1 MGDKELKVVYK
12 GAIFR
17 MTVKIYVDVTVTK
30 LSTPVGLKV
39 DGNKLTWNAV
49 KNASSYKVYINDREY
64 ESNTNS
70 FVFTSQ
76 GSGTITFAVMAVS
89 NSPEF
94 ENSDVSS
101 ELKVENM
108 VQLAA
113 PTEVKIDKT
122 VLSWNYEGQTSD
134 IYFVVR
140 QDGGVAVEK
149 TTETKI
155 DLLSLNLGASD
166 KPYVFSVYACSTDSK
181 KMQSETAGNAG
192 FKVTRLSGPKGVALS
207 GKILTW
213 ERDAKAVKYRI
224 TVGENESDAANNVEV
239 GAASTSFNITNYFG
253 EAWFSGPARDRVGSY
268 SFKVKALGYTAENAA
283 SLEKV
288 SGEGY
293 EYEWLLDSVASESV
307 NYKVVQLA
315 TPYGLYVED
324 GVLRWSGD
332 VNAASYKVFITP
344 EGGRTSSPST
354 TETLT
359 CPNTPKRA
367 IVMKF
372 TSWQPAQKKA

>member
-1 MGDKELKVVYK
+1 MKNKAFKILLLVVLAVFAAASLTACSAVKDLVNEMTGKNDIVSVSYIKSVNGIEAQYKAGAVIDYDNASVTVVYTNGEEKTVKLSQTSFDKIDTSTLGDKELKVVYK

-101 ELKVENM
+101 ELEVENM
-108 VQLAA
+108 VPLAA
-113 PTEVKIDKT
+113 PAEVKIDKT

-224 TVGENESDAANNVEV
+224 TPRANDSDAANNV
-239 GAASTSFNITNYFG
+239 
-253 EAWFSGPARDRVGSY
+253 
-268 SFKVKALGYTAENAA
+268 
-283 SLEKV
+283 
-288 SGEGY
+288 
-293 EYEWLLDSVASESV
+293 
-307 NYKVVQLA
+307 
-315 TPYGLYVED
+315 
-324 GVLRWSGD
+324 
-332 VNAASYKVFITP
+332 
-344 EGGRTSSPST
+344 
-354 TETLT
+354 
-359 CPNTPKRA
+359 
-367 IVMKF
+367 
-372 TSWQPAQKKA
+372 

>member
-1 MGDKELKVVYK
+1 MTGKNDIVSVSYIKSVNGIEAQYKAGAVIDYDNASVTVVYTNGEEKTVKLSQTSFNKISTSTLGDKELKVVYK
-12 GAIFR
+12 GAIFQ

-39 DGNKLTWNAV
+39 DGNKLSWNAV
-49 KNASSYKVYINDREY
+49 KNASSYKVYINNREY

-166 KPYVFSVYACSTDSK
+166 KPYGFSVYAC
-181 KMQSETAGNAG
+181 
-192 FKVTRLSGPKGVALS
+192 RH
-207 GKILTW
+207 
-213 ERDAKAVKYRI
+213 R
-224 TVGENESDAANNVEV
+224 
-239 GAASTSFNITNYFG
+239 
-253 EAWFSGPARDRVGSY
+253 
-268 SFKVKALGYTAENAA
+268 
-283 SLEKV
+283 
-288 SGEGY
+288 
-293 EYEWLLDSVASESV
+293 
-307 NYKVVQLA
+307 
-315 TPYGLYVED
+315 
-324 GVLRWSGD
+324 
-332 VNAASYKVFITP
+332 
-344 EGGRTSSPST
+344 
-354 TETLT
+354 
-359 CPNTPKRA
+359 
-367 IVMKF
+367 
-372 TSWQPAQKKA
+372 